1 MNKTIMGL
9 FLVVIGILLA
19 SMFFIR
25 DYHNIYWSHPS
36 TFIIITIV
44 GVFSSLYG
52 SFLVGHGLL
61 SERVGQGFVRR
72 FLKGCGAIIAML
84 GGLLGLVSI
93 SMAIAISGTGYWG
106 SPAPSDYN
114 GDYLILGLQIFVF
127 RISIIPTVIG
137 GFLLGGVLQRGKRAN
152 SL

>member
-1 MNKTIMGL
+1 MDKTITGL
-9 FLVVIGILLA
+9 FLVVISILLA

-25 DYHNIYWSHPS
+25 DYHNIYWSHPA

-44 GVFSSLYG
+44 GVFSALYG
-52 SFLVGHGLL
+52 SFLVGHSLL
-61 SERVGQGFVRR
+61 SGRVSQGFLSR
-72 FLKGCGAIIAML
+72 FLVGLGTIISIL

-106 SPAPSDYN
+106 NPAPSDYS

-127 RISIIPTVIG
+127 WISIIPAAIG

-152 SL
+152 FL